1 MFNLFFSFWNRNS
14 QSCVYAGTS
23 SLFMGMCFILGIIYD
38 WYFVKTEKLF
48 DKATF
53 PPLHFSFPPAT
64 VWVPLS
70 PRPPLMFRAL
80 FMLPLTLTVMF
91 CIHSYSPTPPSE
103 LPKGHSGSSISI
115 HTHSLLYSWFPVN
128 PNSIKWELVKQPRT
142 EEFWRRLRVPRKPI
156 WSDSRA
162 VHYNIAAWMQ
172 GSCSHL
178 L

>member
-1 MFNLFFSFWNRNS
+1 MFNLLQFLKQKFTKLCIRWYKQFVYGHVLYLGNYLWLVLCKNREVIW
-14 QSCVYAGTS
+14 QS
-23 SLFMGMCFILGIIYD
+23 D
-38 WYFVKTEKLF
+38 
-48 DKATF
+48 F

-64 VWVPLS
+64 VWVPLA
-70 PRPPLMFRAL
+70 PHPPLMFRAL

-103 LPKGHSGSSISI
+103 FPKGHSGSSISI

-142 EEFWRRLRVPRKPI
+142 EEFWRRLRVPRKSI